1 MGRLSLFQ
9 NLNDEICMK
18 IIETSETKFRTITGV
33 KEFFVT
39 VSKSGIQVWDTKTTI
54 DATNNRQDDMLV
66 RVNP

>member
-1 MGRLSLFQ
+1 
-9 NLNDEICMK
+9 MK